1 MDTKGLVIELIH
13 MTFADSD
20 YPGDDFLI
28 GSSEGSEPYEEIAP
42 FIGKRDWT
50 DIESELLDLH
60 SGALNFFS
68 EAGLRFFLPAYLI
81 ADLNDELL
89 TADPVFTLVH
99 GFDDL
104 SVEHMVG
111 SRVFIRKTGKT
122 AFINPLRYGAMTF
135 YDYSR
140 YRLSIFSREESQ
152 AIVSY
157 LKYKQE
163 ADPLGI
169 NKNQIEAALSS
180 FWLDRADHAPSS
192 ESIRSHLSEEKE
204 YITAL
209 NTSSDGKF

>member
-1 MDTKGLVIELIH
+1 MDTKDLVIDIIH
-13 MTFADSD
+13 KTFADSD
-20 YPGDDFLI
+20 YPGDDYLL
-28 GSSEGSEPYEEIAP
+28 GSIEGSEPYEEIEP
-42 FIGKRDWT
+42 FLGKRDWT
-50 DIESELLDLH
+50 EIGSDMLDKH

-68 EAGLRFFLPAYLI
+68 EAGLRFFLPAFLI

-99 GFDDL
+99 GFSDL
-104 SVEHMVG
+104 DVEHKVG
-111 SRVFIRKTGKT
+111 SRVFIRRTGKT
-122 AFINPLRYGAMTF
+122 AFVNPLRYGAMTF

-152 AIVSY
+152 AIVTY

-163 ADPLGI
+163 DDPPGI

-180 FWLDRADHAPSS
+180 FWMDRAENAPTSD
-192 ESIRSHLSEEKE
+192 SIGSHLREEQE

-209 NTSSDGKF
+209 NASSDS